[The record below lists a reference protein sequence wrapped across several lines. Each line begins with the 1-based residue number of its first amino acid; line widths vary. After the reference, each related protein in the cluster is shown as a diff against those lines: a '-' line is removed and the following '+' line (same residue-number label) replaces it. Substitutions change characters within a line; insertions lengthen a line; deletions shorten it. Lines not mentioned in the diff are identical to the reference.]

1 MNLYQ
6 FKKDEYAFFENILFA
21 FSNGKR
27 IRLQEAKSIFD
38 IYIYFCISQIK
49 RYHTTREQFI
59 QPKHSGLVFNV
70 NLYVLIGPN

>member
-38 IYIYFCISQIK
+38 IYIYISML
-49 RYHTTREQFI
+49 YMGLDLLL
-59 QPKHSGLVFNV
+59 KHSGLVFNV
-70 NLYVLIGPN
+70 NLFVLIGPN